1 MYVNHFKGI
10 LNILSYVRYVNTFLS
25 NISSVYGGLGNI
37 YIHISV
43 IDIRLVCIF
52 KMQIIRQYHC

>member
-1 MYVNHFKGI
+1 MYVNHFNGI

-43 IDIRLVCIF
+43 IDI
-52 KMQIIRQYHC
+52 